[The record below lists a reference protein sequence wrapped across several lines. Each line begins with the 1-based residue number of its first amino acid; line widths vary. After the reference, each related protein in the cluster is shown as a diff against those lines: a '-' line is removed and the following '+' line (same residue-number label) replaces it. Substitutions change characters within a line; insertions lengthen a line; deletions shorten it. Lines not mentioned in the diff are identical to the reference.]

1 MSDTTRR
8 AVLAGAAGLTA
19 TAVLAACG
27 DSSGTDTSSGGN
39 TPAADP
45 TTGAATTGATDG
57 ATSSSAGAASG
68 GLAKT
73 TDIPSGGGKIFGDK
87 DTVIT
92 QPAAGTFKAFSATCT
107 HQGCPVSNVS
117 GGTINC
123 TCHGSKYSITDGS
136 VKNGPATKPLTAKTV
151 TVTGDDISVA

>member
-27 DSSGTDTSSGGN
+27 DSSATTSSGG
-39 TPAADP
+39 DP
-45 TTGAATTGATDG
+45 TNGGATTGATTG
-57 ATSSSAGAASG
+57 APSSADSASG

-73 TDIPSGGGKIFGDK
+73 TDIPAGGGKIFAAK

-92 QPAAGTFKAFSATCT
+92 QPTAGTFKAFTATCT
-107 HQGCPVSNVS
+107 HQQCPVSNVS

-123 TCHGSKYSITDGS
+123 TCHGSKYHITDGS
-136 VKNGPATKPLTAKTV
+136 VANGPATKGLTPKTV

>member
-27 DSSGTDTSSGGN
+27 DSSSTDPSSGGA
-39 TPAADP
+39 TAGGGA
-45 TTGAATTGATDG
+45 TTGAAPTG
-57 ATSSSAGAASG
+57 ATSSSGGAASG

-151 TVTGDDISVA
+151 TVTGDDISVT

>member
-27 DSSGTDTSSGGN
+27 DSSTSASSGDP
-39 TPAADP
+39 TTAAADP
-45 TTGAATTGATDG
+45 TTGAPAGTTA
-57 ATSSSAGAASG
+57 SAGAPTSAAASS

-73 TDIPSGGGKIFGDK
+73 TDIPAGGGKIFAAK

-92 QPAAGTFKAFSATCT
+92 QPTAGTFKAFTATCT
-107 HQGCPVSNVS
+107 HQQCPVSNVS

-123 TCHGSKYSITDGS
+123 TCHGSKYKITDGS
-136 VKNGPATKPLTAKTV
+136 VANGPATKGLTPKTV
-151 TVTGDDISVA
+151 TVTGDDIAVS

>member
-27 DSSGTDTSSGGN
+27 DSSSTDPSSGGA
-39 TPAADP
+39 TA
-45 TTGAATTGATDG
+45 GAAPTG
-57 ATSSSAGAASG
+57 ATSSSGGAASG

-151 TVTGDDISVA
+151 TVTGDDISVT

>member
-27 DSSGTDTSSGGN
+27 DSSTSASSGDP
-39 TPAADP
+39 TTAAADP
-45 TTGAATTGATDG
+45 TGAQAGTTA
-57 ATSSSAGAASG
+57 SAGAPTSGAAST

-73 TDIPSGGGKIFGDK
+73 ADIPAGGGKIFAAK

-92 QPAAGTFKAFSATCT
+92 QPTAGTFKAFTATCT
-107 HQGCPVSNVS
+107 HQQCPVSNVS

-123 TCHGSKYSITDGS
+123 TCHGSKYKITDGS
-136 VKNGPATKPLTAKTV
+136 VANGPATTGLTPKTV
-151 TVTGDDISVA
+151 TVTGDDIVVS